1 MRSFLAKCTV
11 LALLA
16 AGFAFTG
23 DAGRFLAR
31 GRGVLEATTVPRN
44 PLAEDAPAPAQA
56 PAPAATPAQA
66 PSAPARAQA
75 PSAPAHAQAPSAP
88 ADDPPRVEG
97 PPASPRPPDD
107 APVGQGHASRIPADG
122 PDSVSIR
129 TLAAGD
135 RIVVW
140 IRRGAD
146 RGGVEA
152 VTFDVVD
159 PAGGDA
165 IETRGGAD
173 EARQASLAPRRRVR
187 IAGSVAEG
195 FFGAGA
201 AGAADGTI
209 RRRRSVAIT
218 PIDTRGAA
226 EGPAAPERLGPVVA
240 IEVVRR
246 P

>member
-16 AGFAFTG
+16 GGFAFTG

-31 GRGVLEATTVPRN
+31 GRGVLESTTVPRS
-44 PLAEDAPAPAQA
+44 PLAEDAPGPAQP
-56 PAPAATPAQA
+56 PAAAATPAPA
-66 PSAPARAQA
+66 PSAPA
-75 PSAPAHAQAPSAP
+75 SSAP
-88 ADDPPRVEG
+88 ADAPPRVEG

-122 PDSVSIR
+122 PDSVSIG

-159 PAGGDA
+159 PAGHDV
-165 IETRGGAD
+165 IETRGGTDDPHGAPH
-173 EARQASLAPRRRVR
+173 APRRRVR
-187 IAGSVAEG
+187 IAGSVSEG
-195 FFGAGA
+195 LFGTG
-201 AGAADGTI
+201 GTNADGSI
-209 RRRRSVAIT
+209 HRRRSFAVT
-218 PIDTRGAA
+218 PIEQRGAA
-226 EGPAAPERLGPVVA
+226 QGPAAPERIGPVVA
-240 IEVVRR
+240 LEVVRR

>member
-16 AGFAFTG
+16 GGFAFTG

-31 GRGVLEATTVPRN
+31 GRGVLESTTVPRS
-44 PLAEDAPAPAQA
+44 PLAEDAPGPAQA
-56 PAPAATPAQA
+56 PAPAVTPAPA
-66 PSAPARAQA
+66 PSAP
-75 PSAPAHAQAPSAP
+75 APSAP
-88 ADDPPRVEG
+88 ADDPPRGER

-107 APVGQGHASRIPADG
+107 APVGQGQASRIPADG
-122 PDSVSIR
+122 PDSVSVG

-159 PAGGDA
+159 PAGHDV
-165 IETRGGAD
+165 IETRGGTD
-173 EARQASLAPRRRVR
+173 EPHLATHAPRRRVR
-187 IAGSVAEG
+187 IAGSVSEG
-195 FFGAGA
+195 LFGTA
-201 AGAADGTI
+201 ATGADGTI
-209 RRRRSVAIT
+209 HRRRSFAVT
-218 PIDTRGAA
+218 PIEQRGRVQ
-226 EGPAAPERLGPVVA
+226 GPAAPERIGPVVA
-240 IEVVRR
+240 LEVVRR